1 MTDQPSDAELLA
13 RHQSEAIAS
22 ADALSAVK
30 IDPTIHAALRTI
42 LRTKDA
48 LAERLRAAQ
57 SGGSTLERPTHDD
70 ASGTAGGSPADSRSP
85 AAPSATF
92 SGWPPGATL
101 NQDAVPVPNAPGPTV
116 RDVEEAY
123 GYQRNP
129 QGVNSAPSAEAL
141 ARHAF
146 DGINEHGAHCRC
158 GWVKPAGNHLAW
170 ARHAL
175 SAAGGTP

>member
-1 MTDQPSDAELLA
+1 MTARPSDAELLA

-101 NQDAVPVPNAPGPTV
+101 NQDATPVPNAPGP
-116 RDVEEAY
+116 AL
-123 GYQRNP
+123 
-129 QGVNSAPSAEAL
+129 GVML
-141 ARHAF
+141 ANAK
-146 DGINEHGAHCRC
+146 E
-158 GWVKPAGNHLAW
+158 
-170 ARHAL
+170 
-175 SAAGGTP
+175 GGPR